1 MTSIWIESRLS
12 FPRCNSLQLPWCLP
26 LLDKY
31 SWFGALQEMLHFA
44 RGRSPGK
51 MQKALAIGR
60 LPGVLP
66 GAESQAN
73 MLIANE
79 FARALAPGK
88 YAPDTGP
95 GTTPGKLCL

>member
-1 MTSIWIESRLS
+1 
-12 FPRCNSLQLPWCLP
+12 
-26 LLDKY
+26 
-31 SWFGALQEMLHFA
+31 MLHFA

-60 LPGVLP
+60 FPGVLP

-79 FARALAPGK
+79 FARVLAPDK